1 MSPTRYPAEAVDPSP
16 LAAPLP
22 LPFSGKTAPNR
33 FLKGA
38 MTERL
43 STWDPANP
51 SARGVPTPELVNVYR
66 RWGEGGSGLILTG
79 NVMIDYDQLEAAGNP
94 IIPPAAP
101 FSGARFEG
109 FCSVA
114 EAAKKHGSLV
124 HAQLSHP
131 GRQVASNIN
140 PHPIS
145 ASDVQLEGEVMGM
158 TFGKPRAMGPEDFE
172 KVIGGFA
179 HAAEYCY
186 KAGFDGVQLHGAH
199 GYLLAQFLSP
209 TTNKRTDKYGG
220 SLANR
225 AQIILEIA
233 AAIRERVTDP
243 SFSIGIKVNS
253 VEFQEGGFS
262 TEDCSELCALL
273 EEHKFDFVELSGGTY
288 QSLAFEHKREST
300 KKREAF
306 FLEFAEQIVGK
317 LNKTRVYVTGGL
329 RTVAAMVKAL
339 ETVHGVGLARPVC
352 NEFDLPKKIIEGKA
366 GSSVQT
372 LLGEDDFGLT
382 NMLAGTQIRL
392 VGKDKEPLDVS
403 QEKYK
408 EVFEKSLQKWAQGM
422 AENSDGSKYGYIDI
436 EGTTLQPFGTP
447 DAYGHNFQHH
457 TPTLLLDHSITTM
470 IEPSLRV
477 RRAITANDPLL
488 VKRILKSHPGLLHN
502 PDSSPLGL
510 SNSNLHLAASLGHL
524 PICRVLLDAGHEDP
538 DPALNESHQTAL
550 MLAAAAGHTDVV
562 HFLCERTPHVI
573 LRRDIRW
580 RDAIMEAS
588 RGGHDTVLQIL
599 LTYVPGGARDA
610 VMRADLD
617 GNTALHF
624 ASGNGNLLVLRTLLA
639 AGADAERR
647 NMWSWTA
654 MSYSATV
661 QAEVYLKGLVTE
673 VERRKMVRREVEEL
687 KKAGG
692 VRVVEEDVEVED

>member
-109 FCSVA
+109 FRSVA

-306 FLEFAEQIVGK
+306 FLEFAEQIVDK

-366 GSSVQT
+366 GSSVKT

-447 DAYGHNFQHH
+447 Y
-457 TPTLLLDHSITTM
+457 
-470 IEPSLRV
+470 
-477 RRAITANDPLL
+477 
-488 VKRILKSHPGLLHN
+488 
-502 PDSSPLGL
+502 
-510 SNSNLHLAASLGHL
+510 
-524 PICRVLLDAGHEDP
+524 
-538 DPALNESHQTAL
+538 
-550 MLAAAAGHTDVV
+550 AAAA
-562 HFLCERTPHVI
+562 
-573 LRRDIRW
+573 
-580 RDAIMEAS
+580 
-588 RGGHDTVLQIL
+588 
-599 LTYVPGGARDA
+599 
-610 VMRADLD
+610 
-617 GNTALHF
+617 
-624 ASGNGNLLVLRTLLA
+624 
-639 AGADAERR
+639 
-647 NMWSWTA
+647 
-654 MSYSATV
+654 
-661 QAEVYLKGLVTE
+661 
-673 VERRKMVRREVEEL
+673 
-687 KKAGG
+687 
-692 VRVVEEDVEVED
+692 

>member
-1 MSPTRYPAEAVDPSP
+1 MSPTRYPSETVDPSP

-109 FCSVA
+109 FRSVA

-366 GSSVQT
+366 GSSVKT

-447 DAYGHNFQHH
+447 
-457 TPTLLLDHSITTM
+457 